1 MAMSKSIHI
10 PIDHREFPVPYVE
23 TERIRNLELEF
34 ERIWSENGLQKNQT
48 QPIQPSAPSLSTI
61 NTVETRTSR
70 NLITTADD
78 LLTIQPSETP
88 LQLGLRNQAYAS
100 RPTSWVSKFHP
111 IIHENSFFVKESE
124 KKSLP
129 SKPSNF
135 ESGNN
140 EDNLFCTPEEYT
152 LKGCCICLLSRC
164 FMIFAHFVMFLSFLA
179 NTMKSCTCTDCTK
192 KEQITAL

>member
-1 MAMSKSIHI
+1 MSKSIHI
-10 PIDHREFPVPYVE
+10 PIDHREFPVPYIE

-34 ERIWSENGLQKNQT
+34 ERIWSENGLQKNQKQT
-48 QPIQPSAPSLSTI
+48 IQPSAPSLSTI

-70 NLITTADD
+70 NLITTGDV
-78 LLTIQPSETP
+78 LLTIEPSETP
-88 LQLGLRNQAYAS
+88 LQLGLRKQAYAT
-100 RPTSWVSKFHP
+100 RPMCWVSKFHP
-111 IIHENSFFVKESE
+111 IIHENSSFVKESE

-179 NTMKSCTCTDCTK
+179 NTIKSCTCTDCTK